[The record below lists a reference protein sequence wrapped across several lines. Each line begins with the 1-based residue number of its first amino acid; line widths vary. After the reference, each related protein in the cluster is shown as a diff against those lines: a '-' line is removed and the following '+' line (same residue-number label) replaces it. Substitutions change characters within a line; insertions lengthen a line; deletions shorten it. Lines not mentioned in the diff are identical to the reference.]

1 MGFVE
6 RRTRALQHVNEA
18 SMCRNYFSSSFF
30 FFFHIV
36 ARTISLKHSKLQSFF
51 CSDIFPLS
59 RRLNEAREKKNC
71 NKTIA
76 TIATTTATTKSQT
89 TAAIFLLLNCERL
102 RCSTVGVIF
111 AFQVWT
117 VPPNDLFHSYS
128 HTRTHIHTHTF
139 ILFCSL
145 FLSFSLSRYTF
156 NSSLS
161 LPFHVPRTI

>member
-1 MGFVE
+1 MYETLDASSSICVCIRNFGRITE
-6 RRTRALQHVNEA
+6 IDDGLCGTKNTRATTCERGKHVPKL
-18 SMCRNYFSSSFF
+18 FFIFFF

-111 AFQVWT
+111 AFQV
-117 VPPNDLFHSYS
+117 
-128 HTRTHIHTHTF
+128 
-139 ILFCSL
+139 
-145 FLSFSLSRYTF
+145 
-156 NSSLS
+156 
-161 LPFHVPRTI
+161 

>member
-1 MGFVE
+1 MW
-6 RRTRALQHVNEA
+6 TRQACAETIFHLL
-18 SMCRNYFSSSFF
+18 FF
-30 FFFHIV
+30 FLSHCSTNHKLEAFKAAIFFLL
-36 ARTISLKHSKLQSFF
+36 RYISTQQE
-51 CSDIFPLS
+51 IE
-59 RRLNEAREKKNC
+59 RGTWKKYC

-76 TIATTTATTKSQT
+76 TITTTTATTKSQT